1 MASRSSGGMGV
12 MIALVVFIMLSIAL
26 LLTSM
31 LFYTKKEKALA
42 QSRDDRAA
50 LEAYVRPGERER
62 DDVKRLASLADAER
76 QSVVAYQRDQM
87 QDLMKILTGD
97 SNETVDGFAARLSRV
112 EGYEADRTSVM
123 GLLTSFENALA
134 SEQALT
140 ATLREEKEEAE
151 RNQIA
156 ASEALASLQRAH
168 DATVAAIQEDVG
180 IYSSNVDRFSQDVQ
194 DSQTFMEERVNE
206 IRAEYEDQI
215 AELTRQI
222 EEEEARI
229 AQLTDANRALKQR
242 INSVTTGGRTE
253 ADLVDGRVARV
264 MDNDEVFIDL
274 GRNQNVVLGMTFD
287 VYGSTTEMRPDARG
301 NVPSGKATLEV
312 TRVDSTTSTARVIRS
327 TIGQA
332 VVEGDIIV
340 NPFYD
345 PDKKYTFFVFGL
357 FDLDRENGPSELETD
372 VVKARVTAWGGELQD
387 EFSGDVDFVVLGQQ
401 PDVPTPLRPG
411 ATPAE
416 VRAYVAQRKFYD
428 EYIGY
433 LEEAA
438 SLSIPVLNQNR
449 LLTLIGYYR

>member
-42 QSRDDRAA
+42 QSRDDQAA
-50 LEAYVRPGERER
+50 LEAYVRPAERER
-62 DDVKRLASLADAER
+62 DDIKRLASLADSQR
-76 QSVVAYQRDQM
+76 KSVVAYQRDET
-87 QDLMKILTGD
+87 QDLMKTLTGD
-97 SNETVDGFAARLSRV
+97 SDETREGFESRLSRV
-112 EGYEADRTSVM
+112 TGFEAGSTTVM

-134 SEQALT
+134 SEQAMT

-151 RNQIA
+151 RNQVA
-156 ASEALASLQRAH
+156 ASEALANLQRAH
-168 DATVAAIQEDVG
+168 EATLAAVNEDVG
-180 IYSSNVDRFSQDVQ
+180 TLSSSVNDYSDKVQ
-194 DSQTFMEERVNE
+194 EAEQYMEERVNE

-215 AELTRQI
+215 SELTRQI

-274 GRNQNVVLGMTFD
+274 GRSQNIVLGMTFD

-301 NVPSGKATLEV
+301 NVPIGKATLEV
-312 TRVDSTTSTARVIRS
+312 TRVDTTTSTARVIRS

-372 VVKARVTAWGGELQD
+372 VVKARVTSWGGELQD

-428 EYIGY
+428 EYVGY